1 MALAIYAHTTDET
14 TAVTKLSIYEP
25 GLISSLSELIKFEI
39 GGDGLVGDTQAMR
52 RKEFPV
58 IVGRSLKSL
67 VPSKFHSTSTL
78 DLLVEAGV
86 VPVIVDIC
94 ENSHPNQIE
103 TVIRADTNLDGL
115 PYRFTLAF
123 GLFNQVDGLKVFVN
137 RIEDEVGKAISE
149 YHVDITSLSKPSN
162 LLIDMLS
169 HSSAGLP
176 KALFRLIQRLLTS
189 AGTLESSLSESPL
202 VIDDITGVVETSCC
216 FGVNLAVRGYKATTD
231 HSRRLTRGLQSA
243 TIVRW
248 GQISGDLKASLMLVL
263 DLSQQL
269 LNLNHLRS
277 VFENQQRP
285 IKLMI
290 ALKILPG
297 FSEHMLAVFYQ
308 IQFTWSAR
316 LENDTNSTALAV
328 LTLDLSLNHFPIIPI
343 ARPI

>member
-189 AGTLESSLSESPL
+189 AGTLKS
-202 VIDDITGVVETSCC
+202 VC
-216 FGVNLAVRGYKATTD
+216 NLTKT
-231 HSRRLTRGLQSA
+231 
-243 TIVRW
+243 
-248 GQISGDLKASLMLVL
+248 
-263 DLSQQL
+263 
-269 LNLNHLRS
+269 
-277 VFENQQRP
+277 
-285 IKLMI
+285 
-290 ALKILPG
+290 
-297 FSEHMLAVFYQ
+297 
-308 IQFTWSAR
+308 
-316 LENDTNSTALAV
+316 
-328 LTLDLSLNHFPIIPI
+328 
-343 ARPI
+343 

>member
-52 RKEFPV
+52 RKEFPIAEV
-58 IVGRSLKSL
+58 AGAVEVSVSRGTLMQVVRKMAKKLERERAACKDEFIDS
-67 VPSKFHSTSTL
+67 STSTL

-189 AGTLESSLSESPL
+189 AGTLES
-202 VIDDITGVVETSCC
+202 VC
-216 FGVNLAVRGYKATTD
+216 NLTKT
-231 HSRRLTRGLQSA
+231 
-243 TIVRW
+243 
-248 GQISGDLKASLMLVL
+248 
-263 DLSQQL
+263 
-269 LNLNHLRS
+269 
-277 VFENQQRP
+277 
-285 IKLMI
+285 
-290 ALKILPG
+290 
-297 FSEHMLAVFYQ
+297 
-308 IQFTWSAR
+308 
-316 LENDTNSTALAV
+316 
-328 LTLDLSLNHFPIIPI
+328 
-343 ARPI
+343 